1 MKSLYTMTLVGTL
14 FFFPLLLLAQ
24 NHLITGKVVTAGS
37 QDALP
42 GVTVHI
48 KGAAAGT
55 TTLPDG
61 TFRLNVPDANSIL
74 VFSFVGYLTREQ
86 ALNGRSTLDIQLQP
100 DTRNLEQVVVTAL
113 GIKKEKRALGYAVQD
128 VAGADLMQAKQ
139 SNVVNALQ
147 GKVAGVQISSGG
159 GAPGQ
164 GSRIVIR
171 GINSLDPGRNNQPL
185 FVVDGIALD
194 NETVVTGTVSGSTSD
209 PNTETRGMSNG
220 AADLNPDDIESVS
233 ILKGGAATAL
243 YGLRAGNGAVIIT
256 TKSGK
261 AGRLRVTYSSTA
273 GFDKVSK
280 TPDVQNIY
288 SQGNNG
294 VYDNQSF
301 WPSWGPTVAQART
314 LDPTHPAAL
323 YDKYKQAYNTG
334 SQFRNTLGISGGTE
348 KVVYA
353 ASLSQ
358 FNQNGL
364 IPFSNYK
371 NYSARV
377 SGNATLSNK
386 FKMGVSLN
394 YINSGGNRA
403 NFDRYGEQLIYWS
416 PRWNMR
422 DYIKDDGTQQTY
434 GATDNPIYTV
444 YSNRFEDNVNRVI
457 GNLNFSYAPFKW
469 LEILYR
475 AGVDYS
481 NSGIRHAAPGP
492 KGTVGEVP
500 STDNE
505 FGFVD
510 EYTTNR
516 KALTSTLILNF
527 KNKISSRLSSDLK
540 VGQDIY
546 QRKLKRVSTEADT
559 LDIPDLLILQN
570 AKKVLTN
577 QYNENYFLM
586 GIFGDWTLNWDRWL
600 YLNLTG
606 RTDITSTL
614 PKANRAFF
622 YPSASLSYI
631 FTEHLKIPESIL
643 SYGKLRVS
651 WARIGKDATPYNTGS
666 GYIPLINGP
675 IGGSAIGWTR
685 DDRLGD
691 PNLKPEFTNTF
702 ETGAELRFLDNR
714 LGVDVTWYTSK
725 STDLLIPL
733 KLSNATGY
741 EDFYTN
747 VGSIRNKGIEVSLNG
762 TLVKSKKFNWEMRIN
777 YSSNRNKVLSLGQG
791 LDEVAVAEHFG
802 YAGSTATMK
811 YIPGY
816 PVGAIFGTSYQR
828 YYGSDKEDPLM
839 IDHSKPMIIGQTGNS
854 AGFPLINSN
863 QKYLGNSQPKWIG
876 SITNNV
882 TYGPFSLSVLIDTRQ
897 GVKKYNQLAN
907 FLAAFGESAMTANR
921 FEQVVFPGV
930 LADGTANTQKVYLQ
944 QAKGPDG
951 RNYGAGYYRN
961 VYRGVTENFV
971 EDASWVRLRNV
982 SFTYQFPAT
991 LLSATHLVSAA
1002 SITLTGNNIWL
1013 HTKYTGFD
1021 PESSSFNAG
1030 SNVDAFAGFT
1040 YPATRSF
1047 LATLQVTF

>member
-1 MKSLYTMTLVGTL
+1 MKSLYAMTLAGAFL
-14 FFFPLLLLAQ
+14 FLPFLLLAQ
-24 NHLITGKVVTAGS
+24 NHTIIGKVTTSGTTEGV
-37 QDALP
+37 P
-42 GVTVHI
+42 GVTVQV
-48 KGAAAGT
+48 KGHASGT
-55 TTLPDG
+55 ATGVDG
-61 TFRLNVPDANSIL
+61 TYRLTVPDANSIL
-74 VFSFVGYLTREQ
+74 IFTSVGYLSQEQ
-86 ALNGRSTLDIQLQP
+86 PLNGRTTIDIQLQP
-100 DTRNLEQVVVTAL
+100 DTRKLEQVVVTAM

-128 VAGADLMQAKQ
+128 VSGADLMQSKQ

-147 GKVAGVQISSGG
+147 GKAAGVQISSGG

-164 GSRIVIR
+164 GSRILIR
-171 GINSLDPGRNNQPL
+171 GINSLDPSRNSQPL
-185 FVVDGIALD
+185 FVIDGITMD
-194 NETVVTGTVSGSTSD
+194 NETDVVG
-209 PNTETRGMSNG
+209 NNETRGMSNG
-220 AADLNPDDIESVS
+220 AADLNPDDIESIS

-261 AGRLRVTYSSTA
+261 AGRLKVSFSTTA
-273 GFDKVSK
+273 GFERIGK
-280 TPDVQNIY
+280 TPDVQNTY

-294 VYDNQSF
+294 IYDNQSF
-301 WPSWGPTVAQART
+301 WPSWGPTVADARK
-314 LDPTHPAAL
+314 LDSTHPEVL

-358 FNQNGL
+358 FNQNGIL
-364 IPFSNYK
+364 PFSNYK

-377 SGNATLSNK
+377 SGSAQVSEK

-403 NFDRYGEQLIYWS
+403 NFDRYGEQLVYWS
-416 PRWNMR
+416 PRWNIR
-422 DYIKDDGTQQTY
+422 DYIKEDGTQQTY
-434 GATDNPIYTV
+434 GGTDNPMYTV
-444 YSNRFEDNVNRVI
+444 YSNRFVDNVNRLI
-457 GNLNFSYAPFKW
+457 GNINFTYSPFKW
-469 LEILYR
+469 LDILYN
-475 AGVDYS
+475 AGTDTY
-481 NSGIRHAAPGP
+481 NSGMTHAAPGP
-492 KGTVGEVP
+492 KGVVGEVP
-500 STDNE
+500 STDNS

-510 EYTTNR
+510 EYTINKR
-516 KALTSTLILNF
+516 ALSSTLIFNF
-527 KNKISSRLSSDLK
+527 KNKISSKLSSDLK
-540 VGQDIY
+540 IGQDIFS
-546 QRKLKRVSTEADT
+546 RKFKQVSVEADT

-570 AKKVLTN
+570 AKKVLTSQN
-577 QYNENYFLM
+577 LQNYYLM

-600 YLNLTG
+600 YLDLTS
-606 RTDITSTL
+606 RIDISSSL
-614 PKANRAFF
+614 PRANRSFF
-622 YPSASLSYI
+622 YPSASLSYL
-631 FTEHLKIPESIL
+631 FTEHLKIPERIL

-651 WARIGKDATPYNTGS
+651 WARIGKDAIPYNTGS
-666 GYIPLINGP
+666 GYIPLVDGP

-702 ETGAELRFLDNR
+702 ETGAELRFLNNR

-741 EDFYTN
+741 EDYYTN
-747 VGSIRNKGIEVSLNG
+747 IGSIRNSGVEVSLNA
-762 TLVKSKKFNWEMRIN
+762 TPVKTKNFNWDIRIN
-777 YSSNRNKVLSLGQG
+777 FSSNHNEVLSLGKD
-791 LDEVAVAEHFG
+791 LEEIDVAEHFG

-811 YIPGY
+811 YIKGY

-839 IDHSKPMIIGQTGNS
+839 IDYSKPMIIGQTGNS
-854 AGFPLINSN
+854 AGFPLINST

-876 SITNNV
+876 SITNTFN
-882 TYGPFSLSVLIDTRQ
+882 YGPFSLSVLIDTRQ

-907 FLAAFGESAMTANR
+907 FLAAFGESAVTANR
-921 FEQVVFPGV
+921 FDQTVFPGV
-930 LADGTANTQKVYLQ
+930 LADGSPNTQKVYLQ

-961 VYRGVTENFV
+961 AYRGVTENFV
-971 EDASWVRLRNV
+971 EDASWIRLRTL
-982 SFTYQFPAT
+982 SFTYQIPT
-991 LLSATHLVSAA
+991 SLLSATHLISGA

-1013 HTKYTGFD
+1013 HTNYSGFD
-1021 PESSSFNAG
+1021 PESSSNNSG

-1040 YPATRSF
+1040 YPTTRSF

>member
-1 MKSLYTMTLVGTL
+1 MKSFYAMTLVGAFL
-14 FFFPLLLLAQ
+14 LFPLLLLAQ
-24 NHLITGKVVTAGS
+24 NHTITGKVTTAGTT
-37 QDALP
+37 DPLP
-42 GVTVHI
+42 GVTVQV
-48 KGAAAGT
+48 KGAATGT
-55 TTLPDG
+55 ATGPDG
-61 TFRLNVPDANSIL
+61 TFRLNVPNTNSTLI
-74 VFSFVGYLTREQ
+74 FSFVGFLSQEH
-86 ALNGRSTLDIQLQP
+86 ALNGRSTLEISLQP
-100 DTRNLEQVVVTAL
+100 DTRNLDQIVVTAM

-128 VAGADLMQAKQ
+128 VSGADLAQSKQ

-164 GSRIVIR
+164 GSRILIR
-171 GINSLDPGRNNQPL
+171 GINSLDPGKNNQPL
-185 FVVDGIALD
+185 FVIDGITLD
-194 NETVVTGTVSGSTSD
+194 NETELVGIKD
-209 PNTETRGMSNG
+209 KPETRGMSNG
-220 AADLNPDDIESVS
+220 AADLNPDDIESIS

-261 AGRLRVTYSSTA
+261 AGRLRVNFSTTA
-273 GFDKVSK
+273 GFERVGK
-280 TPDVQNIY
+280 TPDVQNTY

-294 VYDNQSF
+294 IYDNQSF
-301 WPSWGPTVAQART
+301 WPSWGPTVTEARG
-314 LDPTHPAAL
+314 LDPTHPEVL

-334 SQFRNTLGISGGTE
+334 SQFRNTLSLSGGTE

-358 FNQNGL
+358 FNQNGI

-371 NYSARV
+371 NYSAKV
-377 SGNATLSNK
+377 SGNAQLSEK
-386 FKMGVSLN
+386 FKMGVSIN

-403 NFDRYGEQLIYWS
+403 NFDRYGEQLIYWA

-422 DYIKDDGTQQTY
+422 DYMKEDGTQQTY

-457 GNLNFSYAPFKW
+457 GNVNFSYAPFKW

-475 AGVDYS
+475 AGTDYY
-481 NSGIRHAAPGP
+481 SGGVTHAAPGP

-510 EYTTNR
+510 EYMLNKR
-516 KALTSTLILNF
+516 ALTSTLILNF
-527 KNKISSRLSSDLK
+527 KNKISSKLTSDLK
-540 VGQDIY
+540 LGHDIY
-546 QRKLKRVSTEADT
+546 SKKYKRVSTEGDT

-570 AKKVLTN
+570 AKKVLTS
-577 QYNENYFLM
+577 QDLSNYYLM
-586 GIFGDWTLNWDRWL
+586 GIFGDWTLAWDRWL

-606 RTDITSTL
+606 RTDISSSL

-622 YPSASLSYI
+622 YPSASVSYL
-631 FTEHLKIPESIL
+631 FTEHLKIPENIL

-651 WARIGKDATPYNTGS
+651 WARIGKDTDPYNTGS
-666 GYIPLINGP
+666 GYTPLLDGP
-675 IGGSAIGWTR
+675 IGGSVIGWTR
-685 DDRLGD
+685 ADRLGD

-702 ETGAELRFLDNR
+702 ETGAELRFLNNR

-725 STDLLIPL
+725 STDLLLPL
-733 KLSNATGY
+733 KVSNATGY
-741 EDFYTN
+741 EEFYTN
-747 VGSIRNKGIEVSLNG
+747 VGSIRNRGVELSLNG
-762 TLVKSKKFNWEMRIN
+762 TLIKTKKFNWDMRIN
-777 YSSNRNKVLSLGQG
+777 FSSNRNEVLSLGKG
-791 LDEVAVAEHFG
+791 LEQVTVAEHFG

-811 YIPGY
+811 YIMGY

-828 YYGSDKEDPLM
+828 YYGSDKEDPLL
-839 IDHSKPMIIGQTGNS
+839 IDYDKPMVIGQTGTG
-854 AGFPLINSN
+854 AGFPLRNTS

-876 SITNNV
+876 SITNTFN
-882 TYGPFSLSVLIDTRQ
+882 YGPFSLSILIDTRQ

-907 FLAAFGESAMTANR
+907 FMAAFGESAITANR
-921 FEQVVFPGV
+921 FDQVVFPGV

-961 VYRGVTENFV
+961 IYRGVTENFV

-982 SFTYQFPAT
+982 SFTYQLPAG
-991 LLSATHLVSAA
+991 LMGATHLFSAA

-1021 PESSSFNAG
+1021 PESSSNSTG

-1040 YPATRSF
+1040 YPTTRSF